1 MALRLVLDTNVVLDI
16 FHWRNPGTTPILAAA
31 RAGGVLLV
39 TNTPCLAELR
49 HVVHRPQFGLT
60 EDAADEIVSRYLAL
74 ATRVDGAA
82 APQPLIVLPRCKDQD
97 DQKFLELARDAR
109 AELLVT
115 RDKALLT
122 LARKK
127 FALHGLRIVRPEEA
141 VTMLDQ
147 TPGCH

>member
-16 FHWRNPGTTPILAAA
+16 FHWHNPGATPILAAA
-31 RAGGVLLV
+31 RAGDVLLV

-49 HVVHRPQFGLT
+49 HVVHRRQFGLT
-60 EDAADEIVSRYLAL
+60 EDVADEIVGSYLAL
-74 ATRVDGAA
+74 ATRLDGAA
-82 APQPLIVLPRCKDQD
+82 AVQPLIALPRCKDRD

-109 AELLVT
+109 ADLLVT

-127 FALHGLRIVRPEEA
+127 FALRGLRIVPPEEVVA
-141 VTMLDQ
+141 ILDK

>member
-16 FHWRNPGTTPILAAA
+16 FHWHNPGATPILAAA
-31 RAGGVLLV
+31 RAGDVLLV
-39 TNTPCLAELR
+39 TNTACLTELR
-49 HVVHRPQFGLT
+49 HVVHRPRFGLT
-60 EDAADEIVSRYLAL
+60 EDAADEIVGSYLAL

-82 APQPLIVLPRCKDQD
+82 ALQPLITLPRCKDQD

-127 FALHGLRIVRPEEA
+127 FALAGLRIVRPEEA
-141 VTMLDQ
+141 VAMLAQ
-147 TPGCH
+147 TPGWH